1 MMTKRVKNIAKNTK
15 TDLTKNYQIVNSK
28 ATNQKYRICFEK
40 CTFMKME
47 VFNNSA
53 YEKSES
59 NLVQEK
65 SVDFKDLK
73 NFWESK
79 N

>member
-1 MMTKRVKNIAKNTK
+1 MTKRVKNIAENTK
-15 TDLTKNYQIVNSK
+15 KNLVKIYWTVNSK

-59 NLVQEK
+59 DLVQEK

>member
-1 MMTKRVKNIAKNTK
+1 MHIHEDGSVT
-15 TDLTKNYQIVNSK
+15 
-28 ATNQKYRICFEK
+28 
-40 CTFMKME
+40 E
-47 VFNNSA
+47 VQFNNSA

-59 NLVQEK
+59 DLVQEK
-65 SVDFKDLK
+65 NVDFKDLK